1 MKRNEIFKSTL
12 ITIILRHFD
21 CIQTQTLN
29 FVFCVLLNGIKP
41 SISITREAFST
52 MADDEFFGDLMF
64 QGAEED
70 VPEIGRVL
78 EVIEEEGPYDS
89 SSIGEHW

>member
-1 MKRNEIFKSTL
+1 
-12 ITIILRHFD
+12 
-21 CIQTQTLN
+21 
-29 FVFCVLLNGIKP
+29 
-41 SISITREAFST
+41 